1 MKGSIHFRKDRGY
14 FYVSWVHK
22 GKPYKIYRYNG
33 EYLYHKKLAEK
44 LLACMQAD
52 EEGGFFRIEKYTRE
66 VPTDVIPYLNKWIE
80 LQEAHLSPATYKD
93 YLNSVNN
100 HLIPWFKKHP
110 LNVHEIRYDT
120 LCQLLADINREG
132 KGKLNVMYCLRRC
145 LDYAWKS
152 GRILALPPFPEKRLY
167 GIEPKPIKWISEER
181 QVKIIQAIPEEHL
194 PIFWW
199 LKYHLRRPSEA
210 MALHKEDYDEATD
223 SFIIRR
229 AFSNKKLVEHTKT
242 HKIHFIPC
250 HSEFKPIMERMP
262 KTFGPYFF
270 TNPTGRLK
278 GQHYQHD
285 YLVDLW
291 HAACAAVG
299 EAIDMYSGL
308 KHSSC
313 SQYVNEKGLSIDELQ
328 MLTDHARR
336 DSVMQYASVQ
346 LEAKRRILERKVI
359 PLGEIRGKESGK

>member
-100 HLIPWFKKHP
+100 HLVPWFKKHP

-132 KGKLNVMYCLRRC
+132 KGKLN
-145 LDYAWKS
+145 
-152 GRILALPPFPEKRLY
+152 
-167 GIEPKPIKWISEER
+167 
-181 QVKIIQAIPEEHL
+181 
-194 PIFWW
+194 
-199 LKYHLRRPSEA
+199 
-210 MALHKEDYDEATD
+210 
-223 SFIIRR
+223 
-229 AFSNKKLVEHTKT
+229 
-242 HKIHFIPC
+242 
-250 HSEFKPIMERMP
+250 
-262 KTFGPYFF
+262 
-270 TNPTGRLK
+270 
-278 GQHYQHD
+278 
-285 YLVDLW
+285 
-291 HAACAAVG
+291 
-299 EAIDMYSGL
+299 
-308 KHSSC
+308 
-313 SQYVNEKGLSIDELQ
+313 
-328 MLTDHARR
+328 
-336 DSVMQYASVQ
+336 
-346 LEAKRRILERKVI
+346 
-359 PLGEIRGKESGK
+359 